1 MDRRLGSKEGALEV
15 KSHEFFTGICWD
27 RVLKRDYEP
36 PFVPCL
42 SSADDV
48 SNFDTRF
55 TSKSPRESDDLGSH
69 RNNTQGKFFY
79 LLGCVSASAQ
89 SLGITFFLFPPFIEE

>member
-69 RNNTQGKFFY
+69 RNNTQGKFF
-79 LLGCVSASAQ
+79 LPLMLRKRKRAASWDH
-89 SLGITFFLFPPFIEE
+89 FFVVVCRS

>member
-69 RNNTQGKFFY
+69 RNNTQGKFF
-79 LLGCVSASAQ
+79 
-89 SLGITFFLFPPFIEE
+89 IIFFIRPCSRFLVEPS